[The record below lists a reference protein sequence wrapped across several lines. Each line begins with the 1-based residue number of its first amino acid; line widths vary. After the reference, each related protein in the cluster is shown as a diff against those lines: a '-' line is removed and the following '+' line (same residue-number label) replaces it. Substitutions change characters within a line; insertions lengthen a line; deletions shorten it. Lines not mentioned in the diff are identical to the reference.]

1 MTPSLSIILPT
12 FNGGLFLAEQIES
25 ILTQSHT
32 DFELLITDDG
42 SSDDSV
48 LIAEKYADRDPR
60 INAVPSKGR
69 VGQANQLRALAS
81 IARGQFV
88 AIADQDDV
96 WEPRRNEKL
105 LAAIEGRSMAI
116 GRSELIDKDGQLLGT
131 SLLTKLNRPL
141 DPEWKLRAL
150 IEPVFSG
157 HAMIVRRAAL
167 NPAAFAS
174 PVMFDWLMA
183 LDAIYSDGLAYVDDA
198 IVYHRIHG
206 GNQVNNLDLTGEPRR
221 ISSAVIREAFLS
233 QRASRIEFW
242 LVLSY
247 LGRSD
252 ILPFFHRQT
261 FARLADRCHTEWYSH
276 WRSVKPLNTAL
287 AVELKGELGRLSLL
301 DQDRDFFSA
310 YIDSLTATAVGAG
323 IRKVLKR
330 VQSSLA
336 I

>member
-105 LAAIEGRSMAI
+105 LAAIEGRSMASF
-116 GRSELIDKDGQLLGT
+116 SE
-131 SLLTKLNRPL
+131 
-141 DPEWKLRAL
+141 
-150 IEPVFSG
+150 
-157 HAMIVRRAAL
+157 
-167 NPAAFAS
+167 
-174 PVMFDWLMA
+174 
-183 LDAIYSDGLAYVDDA
+183 
-198 IVYHRIHG
+198 HR
-206 GNQVNNLDLTGEPRR
+206 
-221 ISSAVIREAFLS
+221 F
-233 QRASRIEFW
+233 
-242 LVLSY
+242 
-247 LGRSD
+247 
-252 ILPFFHRQT
+252 
-261 FARLADRCHTEWYSH
+261 
-276 WRSVKPLNTAL
+276 
-287 AVELKGELGRLSLL
+287 
-301 DQDRDFFSA
+301 
-310 YIDSLTATAVGAG
+310 
-323 IRKVLKR
+323 
-330 VQSSLA
+330 
-336 I
+336 